1 MDSTAIFDIIFPD
14 SLHGF
19 AVGKNGA
26 IIKFKPEII
35 NSIEENNLPV
45 PDDFKLFQNYPN
57 PFNPSTK
64 IKFTISKSPLLGGD
78 RRGGLQFA
86 KLVVYDILGNEVAA
100 LVNRELPAGNHEV
113 EFDGSNLPGGVYF
126 YRLQAGSFVSSKKMI
141 LLR

>member
-1 MDSTAIFDIIFPD
+1 M
-14 SLHGF
+14 
-19 AVGKNGA
+19 
-26 IIKFKPEII
+26 
-35 NSIEENNLPV
+35 

-113 EFDGSNLPGGVYF
+113 EFD
-126 YRLQAGSFVSSKKMI
+126 
-141 LLR
+141 

>member
-1 MDSTAIFDIIFPD
+1 M
-14 SLHGF
+14 
-19 AVGKNGA
+19 
-26 IIKFKPEII
+26 
-35 NSIEENNLPV
+35 
-45 PDDFKLFQNYPN
+45 
-57 PFNPSTK
+57 
-64 IKFTISKSPLLGGD
+64 
-78 RRGGLQFA
+78 LQFA